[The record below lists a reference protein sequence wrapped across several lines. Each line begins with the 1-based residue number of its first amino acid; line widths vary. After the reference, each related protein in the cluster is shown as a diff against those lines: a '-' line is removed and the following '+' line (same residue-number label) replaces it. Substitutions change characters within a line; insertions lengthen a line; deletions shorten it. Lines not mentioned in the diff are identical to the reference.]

1 MGISSRA
8 TALLWPRPG
17 SVGRLLCAW
26 MLLVAGIL
34 AGGFAAPAAQAG
46 IILDWESD
54 ASYRDLADDY
64 PSVGFLNFQISS
76 AHYVCSGTLVAHRWV
91 LTAAHCAD
99 GATNMSV
106 RFGSDYYSVD
116 ETVVHPD
123 WSSSVSEGNDIALVQ
138 LSTAVTGIVP
148 SALYTG
154 SDELG
159 QIATYV
165 GFGRGGNGL
174 TGPTSGTGTAR
185 AGQNVIDSVDLL
197 VTDPSAGTILADFA
211 DSIFFADFDDGSSAH
226 NVLDY
231 HYSNFWMSAT
241 SDAAALDLEIL
252 VAPGDSGGGVFLDVG
267 GSEQVAGVNSFVV
280 SLTGSVGFEYGDF
293 TGSTRVSSF
302 SPWITAYVPEPGT
315 GALLA
320 LGLAGLGLR
329 RRAH

>member
-8 TALLWPRPG
+8 TALPWPRPG

-46 IILDWESD
+46 IILDGESD

-64 PSVGFLNFQISS
+64 PSVGFLNFQISG

-154 SDELG
+154 SDDAL
-159 QIATYV
+159 
-165 GFGRGGNGL
+165 RLWLNGKL
-174 TGPTSGTGTAR
+174 IHQVLKLRPVDYDSEFCKAEIK
-185 AGQNVIDSVDLL
+185 AGEN
-197 VTDPSAGTILADFA
+197 T
-211 DSIFFADFDDGSSAH
+211 
-226 NVLDY
+226 
-231 HYSNFWMSAT
+231 
-241 SDAAALDLEIL
+241 L
-252 VAPGDSGGGVFLDVG
+252 VAEVSNAAVG
-267 GSEQVAGVNSFVV
+267 W
-280 SLTGSVGFEYGDF
+280 GFCIRLEDDKGNELEV
-293 TGSTRVSSF
+293 TRVGKIVEVS
-302 SPWITAYVPEPGT
+302 
-315 GALLA
+315 
-320 LGLAGLGLR
+320 R
-329 RRAH
+329 Q